1 MTRQRFKSRLGA
13 LGALARRSARFAALP
28 VVLLVALCG
37 ALVAGA
43 PDADAAPALS
53 HAARAGRIT
62 VLAEPGLGRAARQ
75 LADSAETALARIAS
89 DLVDLPAPRAIE
101 VRLVED
107 ARDLAAV
114 APAGRGA
121 PAWAVGVAYPD
132 LGVISVAV
140 RRGPEMLDAAA
151 TLRHEL
157 AHIALGVALG
167 PRVPR
172 WLHEGFAYQH
182 SSEWS
187 WARMETLAGMSWLG
201 GIIPLAELER
211 SFPREELPA
220 HRAYA
225 ESYDF
230 VGFLARRGRY
240 EDREDDGD
248 RWPFRR
254 FLAAIAHGHDV
265 DTAAQLEFDR
275 PLARLFDEW
284 RASLSQRYLLMP
296 VGLLGLAVWCLIA
309 VLLVLAWRKRRQ
321 QNRMRLAVWEA
332 EEAARA
338 QKAREQAAAALIVPP
353 PYVAWPGQPDPLDD
367 PDEDQRKPD
376 PELLN

>member
-1 MTRQRFKSRLGA
+1 MTRPSPSIRIRSLLRPLLRPLAVLG
-13 LGALARRSARFAALP
+13 LA
-28 VVLLVALCG
+28 LVALV
-37 ALVAGA
+37 ALAAGA
-43 PDADAAPALS
+43 PPAAAAPALAP
-53 HAARAGRIT
+53 AAKAGRIT
-62 VLAEPGLGRAARQ
+62 VYAEPGLERTARR
-75 LADSAETALARIAS
+75 LAESAEATLARIAG
-89 DLVDLPAPRAIE
+89 DLVGLPAPRAIE

-132 LGVISVAV
+132 LGIISVAV
-140 RRGPEMLDAAA
+140 RRDANQLDAAA

-157 AHIALGVALG
+157 AHVALGTALG

-182 SSEWS
+182 SAEWS
-187 WARMETLAGMSWLG
+187 WARMETLAGMSWFG
-201 GIIPLAELER
+201 GIIPIEDLDR
-211 SFPREELPA
+211 SFPAEELPA

-230 VGFLARRGRY
+230 VGFLTRRGRW

-254 FLAAIAHGHDV
+254 FLGAIARGADP
-265 DTAAQLEFDR
+265 DTAARQAFGR
-275 PLARLFDEW
+275 PIGALFDEW
-284 RASLSQRYLLMP
+284 QANLGARYMLMP
-296 VGLLGLAVWCLIA
+296 IGLLGFALWIA
-309 VLLVLAWRKRRQ
+309 ASLLLVLAWRRRRK
-321 QNRMRLAVWEA
+321 QNRSRIAQWDR
-332 EEAARA
+332 EEAAR
-338 QKAREQAAAALIVPP
+338 KATTVTAP
-353 PYVAWPGQPDPLDD
+353 PYVAWPGQDPLAE
-367 PDEDQRKPD
+367 PDGEPDGERERKPD

>member
-1 MTRQRFKSRLGA
+1 MRRRGFTSW
-13 LGALARRSARFAALP
+13 LGALARRAAILAAILGALGAAL
-28 VVLLVALCG
+28 G
-37 ALVAGA
+37 AGA
-43 PDADAAPALS
+43 PAAHAAPALAP
-53 HAARAGRIT
+53 AARAGRVT
-62 VLAEPGLGRAARQ
+62 VLAEPGLERAARQ
-75 LADSAETALARIAS
+75 LADSAEATLARIAG

-121 PAWAVGVAYPD
+121 PPWAVGVAYPD
-132 LGVISVAV
+132 LGIISVAV
-140 RRGPEMLDAAA
+140 RRDHAVLDAAA

-157 AHIALGVALG
+157 AHVALGVALG

-187 WARMETLAGMSWLG
+187 WERMETLAGMSWFG
-201 GIIPLAELER
+201 SIIPLAQLDR

-230 VGFLARRGRY
+230 VGFLARRGQY

-254 FLAAIAHGHDV
+254 FLAAIASGRDV
-265 DTAAQLEFDR
+265 HTAARLAYDR
-275 PLARLFDEW
+275 PLDDLFDEW

-309 VLLVLAWRKRRQ
+309 VLLVLAWRKRRK
-321 QNRMRLAVWEA
+321 QNRLRLAVWEA
-332 EEAARA
+332 EEQARA
-338 QKAREQAAAALIVPP
+338 QAQTARAEAAAALVVPP
-353 PYVAWPGQPDPLDD
+353 PYVAWPGQPDPLEDV
-367 PDEDQRKPD
+367 DEERRKPE

>member
-1 MTRQRFKSRLGA
+1 MTRPLLG
-13 LGALARRSARFAALP
+13 
-28 VVLLVALCG
+28 LL
-37 ALVAGA
+37 ALVLGLLASA
-43 PDADAAPALS
+43 PAAAAPELA
-53 HAARAGRIT
+53 HAARAGRVT
-62 VLAEPGLGRAARQ
+62 VLAEPGLERAARG
-75 LADSAETALARIAS
+75 LAGSAEATLARIAG
-89 DLVDLPAPRAIE
+89 DLAGLPAPRAIE

-121 PAWAVGVAYPD
+121 PPWAVGVAYPD
-132 LGVISVAV
+132 LGVISVAM
-140 RRGPEMLDAAA
+140 RRGATRLDAAA

-157 AHIALGVALG
+157 AHVALGAALG

-182 SSEWS
+182 SAEWS
-187 WARMETLAGMSWLG
+187 WARTETLAGMSWFG
-201 GIIPLAELER
+201 GIIPIEVLDQ

-230 VGFLARRGRY
+230 VGFLSRRGRW

-254 FLAAIAHGHDV
+254 FLAAIARGDDV
-265 DTAAQLEFDR
+265 DTAAREAFGR
-275 PLARLFDEW
+275 PIGALFDEW
-284 RASLSQRYLLMP
+284 RTDLGRRYLLMP
-296 VGLLGLAVWCLIA
+296 AGLLGLALWILIA
-309 VLLVLAWRKRRQ
+309 LLLVLAWRRRRK
-321 QNRMRLAVWEA
+321 QNRARLARWA
-332 EEAARA
+332 EEEAVVA
-338 QKAREQAAAALIVPP
+338 P
-353 PYVAWPGQPDPLDD
+353 PYVAWPGQDPFA
-367 PDEDQRKPD
+367 EAEGERK

>member
-1 MTRQRFKSRLGA
+1 MTLQAMTLQAMTRRALRRW
-13 LGALARRSARFAALP
+13 LGALAMAGA
-28 VVLLVALCG
+28 LLV

-43 PDADAAPALS
+43 PAAHAAPALKRE
-53 HAARAGRIT
+53 AQAGRVT
-62 VLAEPGLGRAARQ
+62 VLAEPGLGRTARKLANAAE
-75 LADSAETALARIAS
+75 AALARIAT
-89 DLVDLPAPRAIE
+89 DLVDLPAPGAIE

-107 ARDLAAV
+107 AKDLAAV

-121 PAWAVGVAYPD
+121 PPWAVGVAYPD

-140 RRGPEMLDAAA
+140 RRGAHVLDAAA

-157 AHIALGVALG
+157 AHVALGVALG

-187 WARMETLAGMSWLG
+187 WERMETLAGMSWFG
-201 GIIPLAELER
+201 GIIPIAELDR

-230 VGFLARRGRY
+230 VGFLTRRGRW

-254 FLAAIAHGHDV
+254 FLVTIAAGRDV
-265 DTAAQLEFDR
+265 DTAAKLAYGR
-275 PLARLFDEW
+275 PINELFDEW
-284 RASLSQRYLLMP
+284 RTSLGQRYMLMP
-296 VGLLGLAVWCLIA
+296 VGLFGLAVWCLIG
-309 VLLVLAWRKRRQ
+309 VLVVLAWRKRRK
-321 QNRMRLAVWEA
+321 QNRVRLAMWDA
-332 EEAARA
+332 EELERA
-338 QKAREQAAAALIVPP
+338 KQAKEQAAAALVVPP
-353 PYVAWPGQPDPLDD
+353 PYVAWPGKDPFDEAEDEPRQP
-367 PDEDQRKPD
+367 K